1 MSGDNDLL
9 DLARRVVDRAS
20 SGEQVEAFATHAIGT
35 SVTVFDGEVETLT
48 SSETRGV
55 GVRVIVEGRLGF
67 ASTSDVSEDGLA
79 YALEEARS
87 NAAYGTADVGNVL
100 PLPRDTSDLPPLPSL
115 VSEGFDDVP
124 VARKV
129 AMAVELERLTR
140 AADSRV
146 SGVAASVY
154 GDSLSRGAV
163 ASTAGINA
171 AYSRTDAYAYVSALA
186 RAGDETQTG
195 LGLSM
200 GRGIGDLDL
209 DAAGREGALRAT
221 RLLGATKPATAS
233 VPVVFDPIVTA
244 TFLGVLADAFS
255 AESVQKGRS
264 LLAGKIGELVA
275 GTGLSIIDD
284 GRLPEGPGSGPFD
297 DEGVPTG
304 RTVLVKNGELMGW
317 LHNTETA
324 ARAGDASRSTGNA
337 SRAGHSSTPGVA
349 SSNLYLAGDET
360 SVEEILRRAGTG
372 LYVQD
377 VSGVHSGVNPVS
389 GEFSVGAT
397 GLWIRDGQLA
407 EPVREVTVS
416 STILGMLKAVVA
428 LGDDRRFL
436 PFGGSLAGATLL
448 IEGMTVAGA

>member
-1 MSGDNDLL
+1 MTGDSDLL
-9 DLARRVVDRAS
+9 DLAQRVVDRAKA
-20 SGEQVEAFATHAIGT
+20 GEQVEAFATHGIGT

-48 SSETRGV
+48 SSESRGV

-67 ASTSDVSEDGLA
+67 ASTSDVSDDGLA

-87 NAAYGTADVGNVL
+87 NAAYGTPDVGNVL
-100 PLPRDTSDLPPLPSL
+100 PLPRDTSGLEPLPSL
-115 VSEGFDDVP
+115 VAEGFDEVP
-124 VARKV
+124 TARKV
-129 AMAVELERLTR
+129 AMAIELERLTR
-140 AADSRV
+140 AADARV

-154 GDSLSRGAV
+154 GDGLSRGAV
-163 ASTAGINA
+163 ASTTGISA

-200 GRGIGDLDL
+200 GRGAGDLDL
-209 DAAGREGALRAT
+209 EAAAREGALRST
-221 RLLGATKPATAS
+221 RLLGATKPKTAG

-255 AESVQKGRS
+255 ADSVQKGRS
-264 LLAGKIGELVA
+264 LLADKLGELVA
-275 GTGLSIIDD
+275 GTGLSVIDD
-284 GRLPEGPGSGPFD
+284 GRLPEGPGSAPFD

-304 RTVLVKNGELMGW
+304 RTVLIDGGELRGW

-324 ARAGDASRSTGNA
+324 ARSGDPSRSTGNA
-337 SRAGHSSTPGVA
+337 SRSGHTSTPGVA
-349 SSNLYLAGDET
+349 ASNLYLAGDET
-360 SVEEILRRAGTG
+360 PVEEILRKAGTA

-377 VSGVHSGVNPVS
+377 VTGVHSGVNPVS

-397 GLWIRDGQLA
+397 GLWVRDGELA
-407 EPVREVTVS
+407 EPVRELTVS
-416 STILGMLKAVVA
+416 STILGMLKAVIA

>member
-1 MSGDNDLL
+1 MTGDSDLL
-9 DLARRVVDRAS
+9 GLAQRVVERAMP
-20 SGEQVEAFATHAIGT
+20 GEQVEAYATHGTGT

-48 SSETRGV
+48 SSESKGV
-55 GVRVIVEGRLGF
+55 GVRVIVDGRLGF
-67 ASTSDVSEDGLA
+67 ASTSDVSDEGLA

-87 NAAYGTADVGNVL
+87 NAAYGTPDVGNVL
-100 PLPRDTSDLPPLPSL
+100 PLPRDTSGLEPLQGL
-115 VSEGFDDVP
+115 VAEGFDEVP
-124 VARKV
+124 TARKV

-140 AADSRV
+140 AADQRV
-146 SGVAASVY
+146 TGVAASVY
-154 GDSLSRGAV
+154 GDGLSRGAV
-163 ASTAGINA
+163 ASTTGISA
-171 AYSRTDAYAYVSALA
+171 AYSRTDAYAYVAALA

-200 GRGIGDLDL
+200 GRSAGELDL
-209 DAAGREGALRAT
+209 EAAGREGALRAT
-221 RLLGATKPATAS
+221 RLLGATKPATAT

-264 LLAGKIGELVA
+264 LLADRLGDVVA

-284 GRLPEGPGSGPFD
+284 GRLPEGPGSAPFD

-304 RTVLVKNGELMGW
+304 RTVLVNKGVLLGW

-324 ARAGDASRSTGNA
+324 ARAGDAARSTGNA

-349 SSNLYLAGDET
+349 STNLYLSGDET
-360 SVEEILRRAGTG
+360 PVDEILRRAGTG
-372 LYVQD
+372 LYVQE
-377 VSGVHSGVNPVS
+377 VKGVHSGVNPVS

-407 EPVREVTVS
+407 EPVREITVS
-416 STILGMLKAVVA
+416 STILDMLKAVVA

-448 IEGMTVAGA
+448 IEAMTVAGA

>member
-1 MSGDNDLL
+1 MTGNSDLL
-9 DLARRVVDRAS
+9 GLAQRVVDRART
-20 SGEQVEAFATHAIGT
+20 GEQVEAFATHGIGT

-48 SSETRGV
+48 SSESRGV

-67 ASTSDVSEDGLA
+67 ASTSDVSDEGLT

-100 PLPRDTSDLPPLPSL
+100 PLPRDTSGLEPLPSL
-115 VSEGFDDVP
+115 VAEGFDEVP
-124 VARKV
+124 TARKV
-129 AMAVELERLTR
+129 AMAIELERLTR
-140 AADSRV
+140 AADARV
-146 SGVAASVY
+146 TGVAAAVY
-154 GDSLSRGAV
+154 GDGLSRGAV
-163 ASTAGINA
+163 ASTTGISA
-171 AYSRTDAYAYVSALA
+171 AYSRTDAYAYVSAMA

-200 GRGIGDLDL
+200 GRGAGDLDL
-209 DAAGREGALRAT
+209 DAAAREGALRST
-221 RLLGATKPATAS
+221 RLLGATKPKTAG

-255 AESVQKGRS
+255 ADSVQKGRS
-264 LLAGKIGELVA
+264 LLADKLGELVA
-275 GTGLSIIDD
+275 GKGLSVIDD
-284 GRLPEGPGSGPFD
+284 GRLPEGPGSAPFD

-304 RTVLVKNGELMGW
+304 RTVLVDHGELRGW

-324 ARAGDASRSTGNA
+324 ARSGDPSRSTGNA
-337 SRAGHSSTPGVA
+337 SRSGHTSTPGVA
-349 SSNLYLAGDET
+349 ATNLYLAGDEMP
-360 SVEEILRRAGTG
+360 VGEILRKAGTG

-377 VSGVHSGVNPVS
+377 VTGVHSGVNPVS

-397 GLWIRDGQLA
+397 GLWIRDGELA
-407 EPVREVTVS
+407 EPVRELTVS
-416 STILGMLKAVVA
+416 STILEMLKAVVA

>member
-1 MSGDNDLL
+1 MTGDSDLL
-9 DLARRVVDRAS
+9 DLARRVVDRAKA
-20 SGEQVEAFATHAIGT
+20 GEQVEAFATHGIGT

-48 SSETRGV
+48 SSESRGV

-87 NAAYGTADVGNVL
+87 NAAYGTPDVGNVL
-100 PLPRDTSDLPPLPSL
+100 PLPRDTSGLEPLPSL
-115 VSEGFDDVP
+115 VAEGFDEVP
-124 VARKV
+124 TARKV
-129 AMAVELERLTR
+129 AMAIELERLTR
-140 AADSRV
+140 AADPRV

-154 GDSLSRGAV
+154 GDGLSRGAV
-163 ASTAGINA
+163 ASTTGISA

-200 GRGIGDLDL
+200 GRGAGDLDL
-209 DAAGREGALRAT
+209 EAAAREGALRST
-221 RLLGATKPATAS
+221 RLLGATKPKTAG

-255 AESVQKGRS
+255 ADSVQKGRS
-264 LLAGKIGELVA
+264 LLADKLGELVA
-275 GTGLSIIDD
+275 GTGLSVIDD
-284 GRLPEGPGSGPFD
+284 GRLPEGPGSAPFD

-304 RTVLVKNGELMGW
+304 RTVLVDGGELRGW

-324 ARAGDASRSTGNA
+324 ARSGDPSRSTGNA
-337 SRAGHSSTPGVA
+337 SRSGHTSTPGVA
-349 SSNLYLAGDET
+349 ASNLYLAGDET
-360 SVEEILRRAGTG
+360 PVEEILRKAGTA

-377 VSGVHSGVNPVS
+377 VTGVHSGVNPVS

-397 GLWIRDGQLA
+397 GLWVRDGELA
-407 EPVREVTVS
+407 EPVRELTVS
-416 STILGMLKAVVA
+416 STILGMLKAVIA

>member
-1 MSGDNDLL
+1 MSSDNDLL
-9 DLARRVVDRAS
+9 DLARRVVDRAKG
-20 SGEQVEAFATHAIGT
+20 GEQVEAFATHAIGT

-55 GVRVIVEGRLGF
+55 GVRVIVDGRLGF
-67 ASTSDVSEDGLA
+67 ASTSDVSEDGLT

-87 NAAYGTADVGNVL
+87 NAAYGTADIGNVL
-100 PLPRDTSDLPPLPSL
+100 PLPRDTTDLPPLPSL

-186 RAGDETQTG
+186 RAGEETQTG

-304 RTVLVKNGELMGW
+304 RTVLVNNGELMGW

-324 ARAGDASRSTGNA
+324 ARAGDPSRSTGNA

-349 SSNLYLAGDET
+349 SSNLYLSGDET
-360 SVEEILRRAGTG
+360 PVEEILRRAGTG

>member
-9 DLARRVVDRAS
+9 DLARRVVDRATG
-20 SGEQVEAFATHAIGT
+20 GEQVEAYATHAIGT

-55 GVRVIVEGRLGF
+55 GVRVIVDGRLGF
-67 ASTSDVSEDGLA
+67 ASTSDVSEDGLT

-87 NAAYGTADVGNVL
+87 NAAYGTPDIGNVL
-100 PLPRDTSDLPPLPSL
+100 PLPRDTSDLSPMPSL
-115 VSEGFDDVP
+115 VSKGFDDVP

-146 SGVAASVY
+146 SGVAAAVY

-200 GRGIGDLDL
+200 GRGAGDLDL
-209 DAAGREGALRAT
+209 EAAGREGALRAT

-284 GRLPEGPGSGPFD
+284 GRLPEGPGSAPFD

-304 RTVLVKNGELMGW
+304 RTVLVHNGELMGW

-337 SRAGHSSTPGVA
+337 ARAGHSSTPGVA
-349 SSNLYLAGDET
+349 SSNLYLSGTRPRSRRSCAAPAPGSTCRT
-360 SVEEILRRAGTG
+360 SRASTPGSTRS
-372 LYVQD
+372 QASSA
-377 VSGVHSGVNPVS
+377 SGQPGCGS
-389 GEFSVGAT
+389 AT
-397 GLWIRDGQLA
+397 GSWPNRSARSPSRRPSSACSRPSWRSATTGA
-407 EPVREVTVS
+407 SCPSAVRLRARPCS
-416 STILGMLKAVVA
+416 SRA
-428 LGDDRRFL
+428 
-436 PFGGSLAGATLL
+436 
-448 IEGMTVAGA
+448 